1 MKLKPLLVAAVVV
14 GVLGLAVW
22 GFLEGQKELTM
33 EREREKPVKAPLRV
47 VTDKGEHVVV
57 LDEKTR
63 ARAGLGVATPIEG
76 SHRAQVQGF
85 GTVLGLQELVDLR
98 NNYTATRA
106 QAEKARITLS
116 ASGREYQRL
125 KILHGEDHA
134 ISDKAF
140 QAAEATWRSDEAT
153 ARAAEQAL
161 NAVEQN
167 ARQQFGAT
175 LAHAAVNGAPL
186 FQRLAQQQAALLQVT
201 LPAGTRVSAAPAKA
215 RLEFSDGTTATADLV
230 STAPRTDPRL
240 QGQSFYYIAPS
251 TALFPGMTVSV
262 WLATG
267 PETEGLKVPADAVVW
282 WQGLAWVYAQQAPD
296 RYLRV
301 ELPTDSPAEN
311 GWFVRRNF
319 ADGKP
324 LVTRG
329 AQMLLSEE
337 LRSQIQVGEEGEKK

>member
-47 VTDKGEHVVV
+47 VADNGERVVV
-57 LDEKTR
+57 LDERAR

-76 SHRAQVQGF
+76 VRRDQVQGF

-98 NNYTATRA
+98 NNYAAARA
-106 QAEKARITLS
+106 QAEKARVTLS
-116 ASGREYQRL
+116 ASSREYQRL
-125 KILHGEDHA
+125 KILHGEDRA
-134 ISDKAF
+134 ISDKAL
-140 QAAEATWRSDEAT
+140 QAAEATWSSDQAT
-153 ARAAEQAL
+153 TRAAEQAL

-167 ARQQFGAT
+167 ARQQFGQT
-175 LAHAAVNGAPL
+175 LAHAAVNGTPI
-186 FQRLAQQQAALLQVT
+186 FQRLVQQQAALVQVT
-201 LPAGTRVSAAPAKA
+201 LPAGTHVSAAPATA
-215 RLEFSDGTTATADLV
+215 RLQLPDGATATASLV

-240 QGQSFYYIAPS
+240 QGQSFYY
-251 TALFPGMTVSV
+251 TALGTVLFPGMTVSA
-262 WLATG
+262 WLSTG
-267 PETEGLKVPADAVVW
+267 PETGGLKVPADAVVW
-282 WQGLAWVYAQQAPD
+282 WQGRAWVYARQAPD

-301 ELPTDSPAEN
+301 ELPTDNPAED
-311 GWFVRRNF
+311 GWFVARDF
-319 ADGKP
+319 VDGKP
-324 LVTRG
+324 LVVRG